1 MGVTGLSPS
10 APAPLTTDHDLSSSQ
25 CGNHVLDDWLRK
37 RALPNQVSN
46 ALRTFVIC
54 IDRTTVIGYYSLA
67 TGSIARSLTPGS
79 VRQNMPEHVP
89 VIVLGRLAIDR
100 NSQGSGLGRA
110 LLRDATRRVLGVSR
124 EVVVRALLVHAIDDG
139 ARRFYLNNGFL
150 ESPMQSMTLLLPIA
164 TIASALEP

>member
-1 MGVTGLSPS
+1 
-10 APAPLTTDHDLSSSQ
+10 
-25 CGNHVLDDWLRK
+25 
-37 RALPNQVSN
+37 
-46 ALRTFVIC
+46 
-54 IDRTTVIGYYSLA
+54 
-67 TGSIARSLTPGS
+67 
-79 VRQNMPEHVP
+79 MPEHVP

-100 NSQGSGLGRA
+100 NYQGSGLGRA

-139 ARRFYLNNGFL
+139 ARRFYLNNGHL